1 VILNLRVDHKMADI
15 QSMENI
21 SKDMDELFWKLQ
33 EKYSIGEYIEISTC
47 NRKEYYIKNDYI
59 PEDEELLSHENQSII
74 IEYGE
79 AAVMHLLRMTSGLE
93 SMIVGEDQILGQVK
107 DAKHKA
113 MKNHHCGRGL
123 DTIFT
128 KAIHVGQVVRNKTN
142 INKGSV
148 SIGSAAIDLAEKHIG
163 SLDDKSV
170 LVIGAG
176 KMGKLVAK
184 ALAEKDLNA
193 IFVANRTYYVAVELA
208 EDLGGE
214 AILFN
219 DLEKYLA
226 TADLVIS
233 ATSAPHAIITK
244 KRLKGIEMDYENI
257 MMVDIANPRD
267 ISEDVSEL
275 GVKLFNIDD
284 LREIADINTQLRI
297 KEFGEAENIIADEFI
312 LLKESFKIMEVDE
325 MLGNLRA
332 SMEEIRQRE
341 TKKALVKLADVDGS
355 AKILNNLTNSI
366 VNKIFFDISKMLR
379 MLQRMKIRKSLQLR
393 NICLIQNNYSNIPLT
408 SIFFTL
414 LAFMA

>member
-1 VILNLRVDHKMADI
+1 VIVNLRVDHKIADI
-15 QSMENI
+15 QSMESI
-21 SKDMDELFWKLQ
+21 SKDIDDLFWKLQ
-33 EKYSIGEYIEISTC
+33 DKYSIGEYVEISTC
-47 NRKEYYIKNDYI
+47 NRKEYYLKNDYI
-59 PEDEELLSHENQSII
+59 SEDDELLSHENQNII

-79 AAVMHLLRMTSGLE
+79 SAVMHLLRMTSGLE

-107 DAKHKA
+107 DAKNKA
-113 MKNHHCGRGL
+113 IKNRHCGRGL
-123 DTIFT
+123 DAVFT

-208 EDLGGE
+208 EDLGGQ

-219 DLEKYLA
+219 ELEKYLA

-244 KRLKGIEMDYENI
+244 KRLIDIDMDYENV

-267 ISEDVSEL
+267 ISEDVSDL

-284 LREIADINTQLRI
+284 LREIADANTQLRI
-297 KEFGEAENIIADEFI
+297 KEFGEAENIIEDEFI
-312 LLKESFKIMEVDE
+312 LLKESFKIMEVDDI
-325 MLGNLRA
+325 LGNLRA

-341 TKKALVKLADVDGS
+341 TQKALVKLADVDGS

-366 VNKIFFDISKMLR
+366 VNKIFFDISKNVKDAAKDDDKEVIAAAEYLFNS
-379 MLQRMKIRKSLQLR
+379 K
-393 NICLIQNNYSNIPLT
+393 
-408 SIFFTL
+408 
-414 LAFMA
+414 

>member
-1 VILNLRVDHKMADI
+1 MILNLRVDHKIADI

-21 SKDMDELFWKLQ
+21 SKDIDDLFWKLQ
-33 EKYSIGEYIEISTC
+33 EKYSVNEYVEISTC

-59 PEDEELLSHENQSII
+59 SEDDELLSHENQSII
-74 IEYGE
+74 IEYGNS
-79 AAVMHLLRMTSGLE
+79 AVMHLLRMTSGLE

-113 MKNHHCGRGL
+113 IKDHHCGKSL

-148 SIGSAAIDLAEKHIG
+148 SIGSAAIDLAEKHMG

-176 KMGKLVAK
+176 KMGRLVAK

-208 EDLGGE
+208 QDLGGE

-244 KRLKGIEMDYENI
+244 ERLLGIERDHSSL

-267 ISEDVSEL
+267 ISEDVCEI

-284 LREIADINTQLRI
+284 LREIADENTNLRI
-297 KEFGEAENIIADEFI
+297 KEFGQAESLIDEEFI
-312 LLKESFKIMEVDE
+312 LLKETFKIMEVE
-325 MLGNLRA
+325 QILASLRA

-366 VNKIFFDISKMLR
+366 VNKIFFDISKNVKDAAKDENKEVIAAAEYLFNT
-379 MLQRMKIRKSLQLR
+379 K
-393 NICLIQNNYSNIPLT
+393 
-408 SIFFTL
+408 
-414 LAFMA
+414 

>member
-1 VILNLRVDHKMADI
+1 MILNLRVDHKIADI

-21 SKDMDELFWKLQ
+21 SKDIDELFWELQ
-33 EKYSIGEYIEISTC
+33 EKYSINEYVEISTC
-47 NRKEYYIKNDYI
+47 NRKEYYVHSDYI
-59 PEDEELLSHENQSII
+59 CEDEELLSHDNQSII
-74 IEYGE
+74 IEYDQS
-79 AAVMHLLRMTSGLE
+79 AIMHLLRMTSGLE

-107 DAKHKA
+107 DSKNKSV
-113 MKNHHCGRGL
+113 KNHHCGKVL
-123 DTIFT
+123 DTVFT

-148 SIGSAAIDLAEKHIG
+148 SIGSAAIDLAEKHMG
-163 SLDDKSV
+163 CLDDKSV

-176 KMGKLVAK
+176 KMGRLVAK

-226 TADLVIS
+226 EADLVIS
-233 ATSAPHAIITK
+233 ATSAPHTIIDK
-244 KRLKGIEMDYENI
+244 KRLLGIDMAHEDL

-267 ISEDVSEL
+267 ISEDVMEI

-284 LREIADINTQLRI
+284 LREIADENTQLRI
-297 KEFGEAENIIADEFI
+297 NEFGEAENIINEEYL
-312 LLKESFKIMEVDE
+312 LLKESFKIMEVDSI
-325 MLGNLRA
+325 LANLRM

-341 TKKALVKLADVDGS
+341 TQKASVKLADVDGS
-355 AKILNNLTNSI
+355 VKILDNLTNSI
-366 VNKIFFDISKMLR
+366 VNKIFFDISKKVKNAAKQEDQDVLAA
-379 MLQRMKIRKSLQLR
+379 IE
-393 NICLIQNNYSNIPLT
+393 Y
-408 SIFFTL
+408 IFDSD
-414 LAFMA
+414 

>member
-1 VILNLRVDHKMADI
+1 MILNLRVDHKIADI

-21 SKDMDELFWKLQ
+21 AKDMDELFLELQ

-47 NRKEYYIKNDYI
+47 NRKEYYINNDYI
-59 PEDEELLSHENQSII
+59 SEDDELLSHENQSII
-74 IEYGE
+74 IDYGQS
-79 AAVMHLLRMTSGLE
+79 AVMHLLRMTSGLE

-107 DAKHKA
+107 DAKNKA
-113 MKNHHCGRGL
+113 SKNRHCGRSL
-123 DTIFT
+123 DAIFT

-148 SIGSAAIDLAEKHIG
+148 SIGSAAIDLAEKHMG

-193 IFVANRTYYVAVELA
+193 IFVANRTYYVAVQLA

-219 DLEKYLA
+219 ELEKYLA

-233 ATSAPHAIITK
+233 ATSAPHPIINK
-244 KRLKGIEMDYENI
+244 ERLLGIDMDYENV

-267 ISEDVSEL
+267 ISDDVDDL

-284 LREIADINTQLRI
+284 LREIADENTKLRI
-297 KEFGEAENIIADEFI
+297 REFGEAENIINDEFI
-312 LLKESFKIMEVDE
+312 LLKESFKIMEVDDI
-325 MLGNLRA
+325 LGNLRA
-332 SMEEIRQRE
+332 SMEDIRERE
-341 TKKALVKLADVDGS
+341 TQKASVKLSDIDGS
-355 AKILNNLTNSI
+355 AKVLDKLTNSI
-366 VNKIFFDISKMLR
+366 VNKIFYDISKNL
-379 MLQRMKIRKSLQLR
+379 KKAAKEENKDI
-393 NICLIQNNYSNIPLT
+393 IEAAEY
-408 SIFFTL
+408 IFNVK
-414 LAFMA
+414 

>member
-1 VILNLRVDHKMADI
+1 MILNIRVDHKIADI
-15 QSMENI
+15 NSMEAI
-21 SKDMDELFWKLQ
+21 SKDIDEIFQELQ

-47 NRKEYYIKNDYI
+47 NRKEYYINNDYI
-59 PEDEELLSHENQSII
+59 STDDELLSHENQSII

-79 AAVMHLLRMTSGLE
+79 SAVMHLLRMTSGLE

-107 DAKHKA
+107 DAKYNA
-113 MKNHHCGRGL
+113 DKNHHCGRAL
-123 DTIFT
+123 DAVFT

-148 SIGSAAIDLAEKHIG
+148 SIGSAAIDLAEKHLG
-163 SLDDKSV
+163 SLEDKSV

-176 KMGKLVAK
+176 KMGRLVAK

-208 EDLGGE
+208 KDLGGE

-233 ATSAPHAIITK
+233 ATSAPHPIITK
-244 KRLKGIEMDYENI
+244 DRLSDIQRDYDNL

-267 ISEDVSEL
+267 ILEDVSEM

-284 LREIADINTQLRI
+284 LREIADENTRLRI
-297 KEFGEAENIIADEFI
+297 KEFGEAENIINDEFI
-312 LLKESFKIMEVDE
+312 LLKDSFKIMEVDE
-325 MLGNLRA
+325 LLGDLRA

-341 TKKALVKLADVDGS
+341 TQKASVKLSNVDGS
-355 AKILNNLTNSI
+355 AKVLDKLTNSI
-366 VNKIFFDISKMLR
+366 VNKIFFDISKNVKKAAKEDNR
-379 MLQRMKIRKSLQLR
+379 DVIDAAEY
-393 NICLIQNNYSNIPLT
+393 IFNYK
-408 SIFFTL
+408 
-414 LAFMA
+414 

>member
-1 VILNLRVDHKMADI
+1 MILNLRVDHKIADI
-15 QSMENI
+15 QSMEII
-21 SKDMDELFWKLQ
+21 SQQMDELFWDLQ
-33 EKYSIGEYIEISTC
+33 EKYSISEYVEISTC
-47 NRKEYYIKNDYI
+47 NRKEYYINNDYI
-59 PEDEELLSHENQSII
+59 PEDEELLSHENQSIV
-74 IEYGE
+74 IEYGQS
-79 AAVMHLLRMTSGLE
+79 AVMHLLRMTSGLE

-113 MKNHHCGRGL
+113 VKNHHCGKSL
-123 DTIFT
+123 DTVFT

-148 SIGSAAIDLAEKHIG
+148 SIGSAAIDLAEKHMG

-208 EDLGGE
+208 KDLGGE
-214 AILFN
+214 AILFS
-219 DLEKYLA
+219 DLEEYLA

-244 KRLKGIEMDYENI
+244 KRLLGIDRDYESL

-267 ISEDVSEL
+267 ISDDVCEL
-275 GVKLFNIDD
+275 GVKSFNIDD
-284 LREIADINTQLRI
+284 LREIADENTNLRI
-297 KEFGEAENIIADEFI
+297 KEFGEAESIIDEEFI
-312 LLKESFKIMEVDE
+312 LLKETFKIMEVEDT
-325 MLGNLRA
+325 LASLRS

-341 TKKALVKLADVDGS
+341 TKKASSKLSDVDGS
-355 AKILNNLTNSI
+355 AKILDNLTNSI
-366 VNKIFFDISKMLR
+366 VNKIFFDISKKVKKAAKEENKDVIAAAEYLFD
-379 MLQRMKIRKSLQLR
+379 SE
-393 NICLIQNNYSNIPLT
+393 
-408 SIFFTL
+408 
-414 LAFMA
+414 

>member
-1 VILNLRVDHKMADI
+1 MILNLRVDHKIADI

-21 SKDMDELFWKLQ
+21 SKDIDELFWKLQ
-33 EKYSIGEYIEISTC
+33 EKFSITEYVEISTC

-59 PEDEELLSHENQSII
+59 PEDEELLSHENQNII
-74 IEYGE
+74 IEYGSS
-79 AAVMHLLRMTSGLE
+79 AVMHLLRMTSGLE

-113 MKNHHCGRGL
+113 IKEHHCGRGL

-148 SIGSAAIDLAEKHIG
+148 SIGSAAIDLAEKHMG

-208 EDLGGE
+208 KDLGGE
-214 AILFN
+214 AILFS
-219 DLEKYLA
+219 DLEEYLA

-233 ATSAPHAIITK
+233 ATSAPHAIINK
-244 KRLKGIEMDYENI
+244 KRILDIDMDYENV

-267 ISEDVSEL
+267 ITEDVSDL

-297 KEFGEAENIIADEFI
+297 KEFGEAENIIDEEFI
-312 LLKESFKIMEVDE
+312 LLKESFKIMEVEDL
-325 MLGNLRA
+325 LGSLRA
-332 SMEEIRQRE
+332 SMEDIRQRE
-341 TKKALVKLADVDGS
+341 TQKALVKMADVDGS
-355 AKILNNLTNSI
+355 EKILNNLTNSI
-366 VNKIFFDISKMLR
+366 VNKIFFDIS
-379 MLQRMKIRKSLQLR
+379 
-393 NICLIQNNYSNIPLT
+393 NNVKDAAKEENKEVIAAAEYLFN
-408 SIFFTL
+408 FK
-414 LAFMA
+414 

>member
-1 VILNLRVDHKMADI
+1 MILNLRVDHKIADI

-21 SKDMDELFWKLQ
+21 SKDIDDLFWKLQ
-33 EKYSIGEYIEISTC
+33 EKYSVNEYVEISTC

-59 PEDEELLSHENQSII
+59 SEDDELLSHENQSII
-74 IEYGE
+74 IEYGNS
-79 AAVMHLLRMTSGLE
+79 AVMHLLRMTSGLE

-113 MKNHHCGRGL
+113 IKDHHCGKSL

-148 SIGSAAIDLAEKHIG
+148 SIGSAAIDLAEKHMG

-176 KMGKLVAK
+176 KMGRLVAK

-208 EDLGGE
+208 QDLGGE

-244 KRLKGIEMDYENI
+244 ERLLGIERDHSSL

-267 ISEDVSEL
+267 ISEDVCEI

-284 LREIADINTQLRI
+284 LREIADENTNLRI
-297 KEFGEAENIIADEFI
+297 KEFGQAESIIDEEFI
-312 LLKESFKIMEVDE
+312 LLKETFKIMEVE
-325 MLGNLRA
+325 QILASLRA

-341 TKKALVKLADVDGS
+341 SQKGIVKLNSVD
-355 AKILNNLTNSI
+355 AKDIKTIDKMTQSI
-366 VNKIFFDISKMLR
+366 VNKIFYDISEN
-379 MLQRMKIRKSLQLR
+379 IRKTAKNSEDDYIR
-393 NICLIQNNYSNIPLT
+393 ICEMILKGD
-408 SIFFTL
+408 
-414 LAFMA
+414 

>member
-1 VILNLRVDHKMADI
+1 MILNLRVDHKIADI

-21 SKDMDELFWKLQ
+21 SKQIDDLFDELQ
-33 EKYSIGEYIEISTC
+33 EKYSINEYVEISTC
-47 NRKEYYIKNDYI
+47 NRKEYYIHNDYI
-59 PEDEELLSHENQSII
+59 SPDDDLLSHENQSII
-74 IEYGE
+74 IEYGD
-79 AAVMHLLRMTSGLE
+79 ASVMHLLRMTSGLE

-107 DAKHKA
+107 DSKAKATKER
-113 MKNHHCGRGL
+113 HCGKSL
-123 DTIFT
+123 DLIFT

-148 SIGSAAIDLAEKHIG
+148 SIGSAAIDLAEKHMG

-176 KMGKLVAK
+176 KMGRLVAK

-208 EDLGGE
+208 QDLGGE

-244 KRLKGIEMDYENI
+244 ERLLGIERDHSSL

-267 ISEDVSEL
+267 ISEDVCEI

-284 LREIADINTQLRI
+284 LREIADENTNLRI
-297 KEFGEAENIIADEFI
+297 KEFGQAESIIDEEFI
-312 LLKESFKIMEVDE
+312 LLKETFKIMEVE
-325 MLGNLRA
+325 QILASLRA

-366 VNKIFFDISKMLR
+366 VNKIFFDISKNVKDAAKDENKEVIAAAEYLFNT
-379 MLQRMKIRKSLQLR
+379 K
-393 NICLIQNNYSNIPLT
+393 
-408 SIFFTL
+408 
-414 LAFMA
+414 

>member
-1 VILNLRVDHKMADI
+1 MILNLRVDHKIADI

-21 SKDMDELFWKLQ
+21 AKDIDELFWKLQ

-47 NRKEYYIKNDYI
+47 NRKEYYIHNEHI
-59 PEDEELLSHENQSII
+59 CEDEELLSHENQNII
-74 IEYGE
+74 IEYDQS
-79 AAVMHLLRMTSGLE
+79 AIIHLLRMASGLE

-107 DAKHKA
+107 DSKNKA
-113 MKNHHCGRGL
+113 VKNHHCGKVL
-123 DTIFT
+123 DAVFT

-148 SIGSAAIDLAEKHIG
+148 SIGSAAIDLAEKHMG
-163 SLDDKSV
+163 CLDDKSV

-176 KMGKLVAK
+176 KMGRLVAK

-208 EDLGGE
+208 KDLGGE

-219 DLEKYLA
+219 ELEKYLA
-226 TADLVIS
+226 EADLVIS
-233 ATSAPHAIITK
+233 ATSAPHTIIDK
-244 KRLKGIEMDYENI
+244 ERLLGIGMSHEDL

-267 ISEDVSEL
+267 ISEDVSDI

-297 KEFGEAENIIADEFI
+297 NEFSEAENIINEEYV
-312 LLKESFKIMEVDE
+312 LLKESFKIMEVDSI
-325 MLGNLRA
+325 LASLRV

-341 TKKALVKLADVDGS
+341 TQKASVKLADVDGS
-355 AKILNNLTNSI
+355 VKILDNLTNSI
-366 VNKIFFDISKMLR
+366 VNKIFFDISKKVKDAAK
-379 MLQRMKIRKSLQLR
+379 QEDKDI
-393 NICLIQNNYSNIPLT
+393 IAAVEY
-408 SIFFTL
+408 IFDSD
-414 LAFMA
+414 